1 MNSSK
6 SSLFLMEI
14 LLTMLFFSI
23 AGAVCLQLYVKAHLV
38 DENTTEI
45 NHADEWAQ
53 NLAETYYGCRADTEN
68 IEAVYHDSCIGGSN
82 DIVIA
87 FDADWKQIPASDTSS
102 SAVYA
107 VCLDTLEPTACS
119 FSAQMDNAEVRVCK
133 LGTPVKNL
141 SANSPQVLSQLDK
154 NSRDIY
160 SLSLKYYDN
169 TRK

>member
-14 LLTMLFFSI
+14 LLTILFFSI

-87 FDADWKQIPASDTSS
+87 LMQTGNRSPLQIPLLRLYMQYVSTHLNRLPVLFRLRWITQRSESASSG
-102 SAVYA
+102 
-107 VCLDTLEPTACS
+107 P
-119 FSAQMDNAEVRVCK
+119 R
-133 LGTPVKNL
+133 
-141 SANSPQVLSQLDK
+141 
-154 NSRDIY
+154 
-160 SLSLKYYDN
+160 
-169 TRK
+169 